1 MAFSPFARFRNF
13 TLDNL
18 KAILEVYPD
27 QAKSMEWSE
36 ATNEIEI
43 ISPGYKRTAYQQA
56 CQFGLEDRG
65 ESSFRIQNYLFTF
78 DDNNLNRYLEFWFK
92 IYFAPNPYVKAE
104 DESILIYCEMVKEI
118 LGSEN
123 NEIKYTDFFNKRI
136 GGKSK
141 DILLNAIKSFAEPIK
156 VKKLSDEDILFIE
169 HSNIERAR
177 REVAYIEEN
186 LPIGDPWSRKDFF
199 NRFSY
204 ANFCKFFGIDN
215 KIPHTD
221 EELLL
226 ANTSIVR
233 KTGAENIL
241 FYGVPGAGKSHTI
254 KTQYCKDDKYM
265 ERVVFHPDYTY
276 SDFVGQILPRVEKTD
291 EGDKLKYVF
300 TPGPFTK
307 MLVKAEHDPGNYYY
321 LIIEEINRGNAPTIF
336 GEIFQLL
343 DRIDEEDGYLESVI
357 GESEYGISNYDVARE
372 VYDDETHQVKIPSN
386 MFVLAT
392 MNTADQNVFTLD
404 TAFQRRWNMKQIENR
419 FDISEHSK
427 DQIHGT
433 KVTWGAFATVI
444 NELIIDISVD
454 MASSEDKRLGTYFA
468 KKKELSV
475 DRFPEKVLKY
485 LWDDVFKMDKETVF
499 KSNYK
504 SLEEVVD
511 AYEKA
516 EGDKLSSVLRLEV
529 YKKMLTK
536 LKNTDVIDIQEQV
549 VIVNAEN

>member
-18 KAILEVYPD
+18 KALLDVYPD
-27 QAKSMEWSE
+27 QARSMEWSE
-36 ATNEIEI
+36 AANEIEI
-43 ISPGYKRTAYQQA
+43 ISTGYKRTAYQQA

-65 ESSFRIQNYLFTF
+65 ESSFRVQNYLYTF
-78 DDNNLNRYLEFWFK
+78 DDNNLNLYLEFWLK
-92 IYFAPNPYVKAE
+92 IYFAPNPYVKAD

-118 LGSEN
+118 LSSQN
-123 NEIKYTDFFNKRI
+123 NEVKYADFFNSRI
-136 GGKSK
+136 GGKSE
-141 DILLNAIKSFAEPIK
+141 DILLNAVKSFAEPIK
-156 VKKLSDEDILFIE
+156 VKKINGEDILFIE
-169 HSNIERAR
+169 NNNIERAR
-177 REVAYIEEN
+177 REVTYIEEN
-186 LPIGDPWSRKDFF
+186 LPIGDSRSRKEFF
-199 NRFSY
+199 DRFSY
-204 ANFCKFFGIDN
+204 ENFCKFFGIDTTLPN
-215 KIPHTD
+215 DD
-221 EELLL
+221 EELLTTT
-226 ANTSIVR
+226 APVVR

-241 FYGVPGAGKSHTI
+241 LYGVPGAGKSHTI
-254 KTQYCKDDKYM
+254 KTQYCTDDKYM

-276 SDFVGQILPRVEKTD
+276 SDFVGQILPRVEKT
-291 EGDKLKYVF
+291 EKGDKLKYVF

-307 MLVKAEHDPGNYYY
+307 MLIKAEQDPGNYYY
-321 LIIEEINRGNAPTIF
+321 LIIEELNRGNAPAIF

-343 DRIDEEDGYLESVI
+343 DRKDEEDGYLPSEI

-419 FDISEHSK
+419 FDTSEHSK
-427 DQIHGT
+427 DQIDGT
-433 KVTWGAFATVI
+433 NVTWGAFATVI
-444 NELIIDISVD
+444 NELVIDINVD

-485 LWDDVFKMDKETVF
+485 LWDDAFKMDKESVF

-504 SLEEVVD
+504 SLEEVVVT
-511 AYEKA
+511 YEKA

-529 YKKMLTK
+529 YKKMLAK
-536 LKNTDVIDIQEQV
+536 LENTGEKDNQE
-549 VIVNAEN
+549 